1 MIDIGMDPEANSFV
15 LSFSPMTS
23 RRTWPLFWK
32 NASLTDF

>member
-1 MIDIGMDPEANSFV
+1 MIDTGMALAANSFV
-15 LSFSPMTS
+15 LSFSLMKN